1 MAYYLGIDTSNYTT
15 SVAVVDSNGE
25 IVFDERIV
33 LDVEQGKRGLRQSDA
48 LFLHIKNLPILFER
62 ISCEENLA
70 AVGVSVSPRRTEGSY
85 MPVFLAGVNCATA
98 VSATHNIPLFSFSH
112 QEGHLRAGEV
122 GLAQDLPE
130 KFYAVHL
137 SGGTTEILN
146 VRREGA
152 RFSSDIIGAT
162 QDVSAGQLVDRT
174 GVKLGL
180 GFPCGKELDRMANE
194 AEDFIP
200 FKLSTKETNLS
211 FSGVEAQ
218 VMRAIQQGTDARI
231 IAKSVLIAIS
241 DSLARTFHAAF
252 KLHGEKPLLLVGGV
266 ASNTLIRERLGS
278 EFGNSLVFSKPQ
290 YATDN
295 AVGIAYLAKEC
306 AI

>member
-1 MAYYLGIDTSNYTT
+1 MAYYLGIDTSNYT
-15 SVAVVDSNGE
+15 SSIAAVNDRGE

-48 LFLHIKNLPILFER
+48 LFLHIKNLPVLFGR
-62 ISCEENLA
+62 FHPEEKIA
-70 AVGVSVSPRRTEGSY
+70 AIGVSVSPRRTEGSY
-85 MPVFLAGVNCATA
+85 MPVFLAGVNCAEA
-98 VSATHNIPLFSFSH
+98 IRVTHNIPLFSFSH
-112 QEGHLRAGEV
+112 QEGHLRAGEI
-122 GLAQDLPE
+122 GLAQDMAE
-130 KFYAVHL
+130 EFYAVHL
-137 SGGTTEILN
+137 SGGTTEILG

-162 QDVSAGQLVDRT
+162 QDVSAGQLIDRT

-180 GFPCGKELDRMANE
+180 GFPCGKELERLANE
-194 AEDFIP
+194 TEESIP
-200 FKLSTKETNLS
+200 FKLSTKDTNLS

-218 VMRAIQQGTDARI
+218 VMRAIEQGIDARI
-231 IAKSVLIAIS
+231 VAKSVLISIA
-241 DSLARTFHAAF
+241 DSLARTFRSLLSMDG
-252 KLHGEKPLLLVGGV
+252 KKPILLAGGV
-266 ASNTLIRERLGS
+266 ASNGIIRERLGA
-278 EFGNSLVFSKPQ
+278 EFGTSLVFSKPQ

>member
-15 SVAVVDSNGE
+15 SVAVVNSRGE

-85 MPVFLAGVNCATA
+85 MPVFLAGVNCAKA
-98 VSATHNIPLFSFSH
+98 ISATHNIPLFSFSH
-112 QEGHLRAGEV
+112 QEGHLRAGEI

-130 KFYAVHL
+130 EFYAVHL
-137 SGGTTEILN
+137 SGGTTEILI

-180 GFPCGKELDRMANE
+180 GFPCGKELERMANE
-194 AEDFIP
+194 GENSIQ

-218 VMRAIQQGTDARI
+218 VMRAIQQGIDAQVV
-231 IAKSVLIAIS
+231 AKSVLIAIS

-252 KLHGEKPLLLVGGV
+252 KRYGEKPLLLAGGV
-266 ASNTLIRERLGS
+266 ASNTLIRERLCA
-278 EFGNSLVFSKPQ
+278 EFGDSVVFSKAQ

>member
-15 SVAVVDSNGE
+15 SVAVVNSRGE

-85 MPVFLAGVNCATA
+85 MPVFLAGVNCAKAIST
-98 VSATHNIPLFSFSH
+98 THNIPLFSFSH
-112 QEGHLRAGEV
+112 QEGHLRAGEI

-130 KFYAVHL
+130 EFYAVHL
-137 SGGTTEILN
+137 SGGTTEILC

-194 AEDFIP
+194 AEDSLA
-200 FKLSTKETNLS
+200 FKLSTMETNLS

-218 VMRAIQQGTDARI
+218 VMRAIEKGIDAQVV
-231 IAKSVLIAIS
+231 AKSVLIAIS

-252 KLHGEKPLLLVGGV
+252 KRYGEKPLLLAGGV
-266 ASNTLIRERLGS
+266 ASNTLIRERLCA
-278 EFGNSLVFSKPQ
+278 EFGDSVVFSKPQ